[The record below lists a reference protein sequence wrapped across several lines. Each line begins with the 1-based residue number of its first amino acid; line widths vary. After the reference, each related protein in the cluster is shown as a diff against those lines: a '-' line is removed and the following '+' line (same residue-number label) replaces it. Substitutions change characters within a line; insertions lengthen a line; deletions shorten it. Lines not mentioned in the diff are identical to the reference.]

1 MGKYAK
7 AKDSGARKI
16 VVPRIV
22 ASLGLFIK
30 DKVSMPHYLEL
41 ELIKRYAK
49 IGSVNTLVLYSVS
62 FS

>member
-16 VVPRIV
+16 VVPWIV

-30 DKVSMPHYLEL
+30 DKVSKPHYLEL

>member
-16 VVPRIV
+16 VVPWIV

-49 IGSVNTLVLYSVS
+49 IGSVNRTP
-62 FS
+62 